1 MLEVLVVDDDPAV
14 RMAVCY
20 ALADAGHTVVE
31 ACDGEEALA
40 ASTGRA
46 FDVAICDVRLPK
58 VDGLTLFRH
67 LRQRMPSTAVILMTA
82 YATVADAVATLR
94 EGAYDY
100 VLKPF
105 DSEEFTLRVIGR
117 ISERRALRQELEAA
131 RAQLASREVGSKIIG
146 QSPAISRILEQID
159 TLAQSDAPVL
169 ITGESGT
176 GKELVARTLHARSP
190 RRGRPFVAI
199 NCTALT
205 GGMVEAEL
213 FGRERGED
221 GEDGDAPAEMQ
232 SLTRRLHGQLAEADG
247 GTLYLEEVA
256 ALPLQAQARL
266 SRALESRTVERPGT
280 TALPLNVRVISS
292 ARADLRDAAEQGRL
306 LDGLFYRLNVLD
318 VVIPPLRER
327 RVDLPLLLGYFLEKF
342 TGHGKVPPGISPA
355 AWAALVE
362 HPFPGNVREFAHA
375 IERALVLSRGSEIDV
390 AHLPE
395 DIAGRGSVNSVETAA
410 FRPLGVAAKEFERR
424 YLVKALELSGGK
436 RIRAAELL
444 GLSRKALG
452 EKLEAHGISDAEAV
466 TDEKDEN

>member
-14 RMAVCY
+14 RMAVAY

-117 ISERRALRQELEAA
+117 ISERRALRQELEHA
-131 RAQLASREVGSKIIG
+131 RAQLASREVGAKIVG
-146 QSPAISRILEQID
+146 QSPAIARILEQID

-176 GKELVARTLHARSP
+176 GKELVARTLHARGP

-205 GGMVEAEL
+205 GSMVEAEL
-213 FGRERGED
+213 FGQERGQDHE
-221 GEDGDAPAEMQ
+221 ESEETSELM
-232 SLTRRLHGQLAEADG
+232 RRLHGRVAEADG

-256 ALPLQAQARL
+256 ALPLGAQARL
-266 SRALESRTVERPGT
+266 ARALESGTVERPGT
-280 TALPLNVRVISS
+280 TAVPLNVRVISS
-292 ARADLRDAAEQGRL
+292 ARADLRDATEQGKL
-306 LDGLFYRLNVLD
+306 LDSLFYRLNVLD
-318 VVIPPLRER
+318 VIIPPLRER
-327 RVDLPLLLGYFLEKF
+327 RADLPLLLGYFLAKF
-342 TGHGKVPPGISPA
+342 TGHGKVPPGISTA
-355 AWAALVE
+355 AWAALAE

-390 AHLPE
+390 EHLPE

-436 RIRAAELL
+436 RVRAAELL
-444 GLSRKALG
+444 GLSRKTLW
-452 EKLEAHGISDAEAV
+452 EKLKMHGISDAEA
-466 TDEKDEN
+466 EKEDN

>member
-14 RMAVCY
+14 RMAVAY
-20 ALADAGHTVVE
+20 ALADAGHNVVE
-31 ACDGEEALA
+31 ACDGEEALTA
-40 ASTGRA
+40 CTGRA

-131 RAQLASREVGSKIIG
+131 RAQLASREVGAKLVG
-146 QSPAISRILEQID
+146 QSPAITRIIEQID

-176 GKELVARTLHARSP
+176 GKELVARTLHARGP

-213 FGRERGED
+213 FGRERGEES
-221 GEDGDAPAEMQ
+221 EDGDDSAQTQELM
-232 SLTRRLHGQLAEADG
+232 RRLHGRLAEADG

-256 ALPLQAQARL
+256 ALPLPAQARL

-280 TALPLNVRVISS
+280 TPLPLNVRVISS
-292 ARADLRDAAEQGRL
+292 ARADLRDATEQGKL

-327 RVDLPLLLGYFLEKF
+327 RADMPLLLGYFLEKF
-342 TGHGKVPPGISPA
+342 TGSGKVPPGISPA
-355 AWAALVE
+355 AWSALIE

-375 IERALVLSRGSEIDV
+375 IERALVLSRGSEIAV
-390 AHLPE
+390 EHLPE
-395 DIAGRGSVNSVETAA
+395 DIAGRGSVHSVETAA

-436 RIRAAELL
+436 RMRAAELL
-444 GLSRKALG
+444 GLSRKTLW
-452 EKLEAHGISDAEAV
+452 EKLKAHGITSAGEAEK
-466 TDEKDEN
+466 EEN

>member
-14 RMAVCY
+14 RMAIAY

-117 ISERRALRQELEAA
+117 ISERRALRQELEHA
-131 RAQLASREVGSKIIG
+131 RAQLASREVGSKLVG
-146 QSPAISRILEQID
+146 QSPAIVRILEQID

-169 ITGESGT
+169 VTGESGT
-176 GKELVARTLHARSP
+176 GKELVARTLHARGP

-199 NCTALT
+199 NCTAMT
-205 GGMVEAEL
+205 SGMVEAEL
-213 FGRERGED
+213 FGQERGAD
-221 GEDGDAPAEMQ
+221 GEESEEAAD
-232 SLTRRLHGQLAEADG
+232 LTRRLYGRIAEANG

-256 ALPLQAQARL
+256 ALPLSAQARL
-266 SRALESRTVERPGT
+266 ARALESRSLERTGT

-292 ARADLRDAAEQGRL
+292 ARADLRDATEQGKL

-327 RVDLPLLLGYFLEKF
+327 RADLPLLLGYFLEKF
-342 TGHGKVPPGISPA
+342 TGHGKVPPSISPA
-355 AWAALVE
+355 AWAALTE
-362 HPFPGNVREFAHA
+362 HHFPGNVREFAHA

-390 AHLPE
+390 EHLPE
-395 DIAGRGSVNSVETAA
+395 DIAGRGSVHSVETAA
-410 FRPLGVAAKEFERR
+410 FRPLGVAVKEFERR
-424 YLVKALELSGGK
+424 YLLKALELTGGK
-436 RIRAAELL
+436 RVRAAELL
-444 GLSRKALG
+444 GLSRKTLW
-452 EKLEAHGISDAEAV
+452 EKLRAHGLNVGIEAEK
-466 TDEKDEN
+466 EEN